1 MIINNELNNMKF
13 IKQNIS
19 KQWLLTN
26 GFHYNRIFSNEDCEV
41 YTYRFPVLKC
51 ERFTVLECE
60 LKVILGEDNVIIDVY
75 DYNTIN
81 RYTPFYYQEYGNYNK
96 ILEKI
101 WTKISKVLGEL
112 RIEERGINNGSK
124 NKEIKGKRNITN
136 KRKQGGGRL

>member
-1 MIINNELNNMKF
+1 MMIINNELNDMKF
-13 IKQNIS
+13 IKQNMS

-41 YTYRFPVLKC
+41 YAYRFPVLKC

-81 RYTPFYYQEYGNYNK
+81 RYAPFYYQEYGNYTKMLDDIWLK
-96 ILEKI
+96 INTELKRLKI
-101 WTKISKVLGEL
+101 KQLKDMED
-112 RIEERGINNGSK
+112 NNGSK
-124 NKEIKGKRNITN
+124 NKKN
-136 KRKQGGGRL
+136 KRKRNYSNKRK